1 MKTKHENNPGSE
13 NGVIASRQVQVPHS
27 YFRKAKSEYA
37 DWRWAMIR
45 EFIQNSYDALATTID
60 FQLAVNDRDAI
71 ELSVDDDGVGMDRDT
86 LENVLLCMGGSKKPE
101 GAIGGFGYA
110 KAILF
115 FAHQRYT
122 IRTQG
127 LMVEGTGGEYRLS
140 MANTAISGTQI
151 TVELDDDSDL
161 FDDWRERIE
170 GYVLACYM
178 EYATGR
184 PVTIRLNEEELPQN
198 NDSTYDY
205 YLQTPVGALW
215 YNEVPDDCRSEF
227 IVFVSGLPMF
237 TETFYSRTN
246 QSALI
251 GGIELESGSAVLTAN
266 RDGFNAETGDL
277 FAKVVGDLIQDQSRV
292 RYGQAL
298 DLTLNI
304 NSTVRQEHGNLEDSR
319 SESGDAPSA
328 LLRLLCPET
337 IQPGA
342 LAVYTAA
349 LARITQQRYPT
360 NFHIKVDSLVAR
372 QSANSQAYIT
382 TSALVAEMNKQRN
395 AKLAHRWRAA
405 LIHILCCSWALD
417 NGVTCYAASGQLID
431 DWDNFDGAIT
441 DLQVRYQDSP
451 VEAGFCFIE
460 NTLGLCS
467 APLDGKAS
475 CRVYLNPLELTE
487 ETRFRFGDLLDVAY
501 HEAAHLW
508 ESHHGEAFCGIEH
521 KLRQSVRR
529 WMTEREFIAS
539 IAGIQSL

>member
-45 EFIQNSYDALATTID
+45 EFIQNSYDAQATTID
-60 FQLAVNDRDAI
+60 FRLEVNDRDAI
-71 ELSVDDDGVGMDRDT
+71 ELSVDDDGIGMDRDT
-86 LENVLLCMGGSKKPE
+86 LENVLLCLGGSRKPE

-115 FAHQRYT
+115 FAHQSYK
-122 IRTQG
+122 IRTHA
-127 LMVEGTGGEYRLS
+127 LRVEGSGGEYRLS
-140 MANTAISGTQI
+140 TANVTITGTQI

-161 FDDWRERIE
+161 FDEWRERI
-170 GYVLACYM
+170 GAYTSSCFM

-184 PVTIRLNEEELPQN
+184 PVTIRLDGEELPQN

-205 YLQTPVGALW
+205 YLPTPVGALW
-215 YNEVPDDCRSEF
+215 YNEVPDNYRSEF
-227 IVFVSGLPMF
+227 VVSVSGLPMF
-237 TETFYSRTN
+237 TETYYSRAN
-246 QSALI
+246 QSALV
-251 GGIELESGSAVLTAN
+251 GGIEIELGSAVLTAN

-292 RYGQAL
+292 RYGQSL
-298 DLTLNI
+298 DLTLNVH
-304 NSTVRQEHGNLEDSR
+304 STVRQEHGNAEDSR
-319 SESGDAPSA
+319 SESGNAPSA

-337 IQPGA
+337 TQPGA
-342 LAVYTAA
+342 LAGYTAA
-349 LARITQQRYPT
+349 LARITQQRYPA
-360 NFHIKVDSLVAR
+360 NFHIKVDSLAAR
-372 QSANSQAYIT
+372 WSANSQAYIT

-417 NGVTCYAASGQLID
+417 NGVTCYDASGRLID
-431 DWDNFDGAIT
+431 DWENFDGAIT

-467 APLDGKAS
+467 SPLDGKAP

-487 ETRFRFGDLLDVAY
+487 EARFRPGDLLDVAY

-508 ESHHGEAFCGIEH
+508 ESHHGEAFCGVEH
-521 KLRQSVRR
+521 KLRRSVRR
-529 WMTEREFIAS
+529 WMTEREFLAS
-539 IAGIQSL
+539 LATISG